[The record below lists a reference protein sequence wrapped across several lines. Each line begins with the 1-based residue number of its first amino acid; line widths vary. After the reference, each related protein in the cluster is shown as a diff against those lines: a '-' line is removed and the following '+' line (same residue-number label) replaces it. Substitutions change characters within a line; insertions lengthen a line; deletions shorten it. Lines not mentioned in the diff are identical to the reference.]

1 VSKEIIWVGSSLE
14 DLQDL
19 PKDVRLGIGH
29 ALRVAQDGGKDSSAK
44 PMKGKDYGASVLEIV
59 ENFDTDTYRC
69 VYTVKFEEALY
80 VLHSYQKKSTHGI
93 KTSQRDIEII
103 EARFKQAEKRHK
115 EWLESQKSQTEQT
128 HKFKKSER
136 K

>member
-1 VSKEIIWVGSSLE
+1 MGSSLE

-19 PKDVRLGIGH
+19 PKDVRLGVGH
-29 ALRVAQDGGKDSSAK
+29 ALRVAQDGGKDPSAK
-44 PMKGKDYGASVLEIV
+44 PMKGKGYGANVLEIV
-59 ENFDTDTYRC
+59 ENFNTDAYRC

-80 VLHSYQKKSTHGI
+80 VLHSFQKKSTQGI

-115 EWLESQKSQTEQT
+115 EWLESQKPKEEQL
-128 HKFKKSER
+128 HRVKKPKR